1 MKKIKKR
8 LSEIEGSFVG
18 AVISD
23 EEISKILIIKRG
35 NLGLY
40 YGKNYD
46 REFFSSDLYG
56 LVEECMRFYEFKKNT
71 FSIFGNKQRI
81 HTIKKDKKLKKK
93 NIKIRDV

>member
-56 LVEECMRFYEFKKNT
+56 LVEECMRFYEFKKILFQYLVT
-71 FSIFGNKQRI
+71 
-81 HTIKKDKKLKKK
+81 K
-93 NIKIRDV
+93 NLFIR